1 MFTAFQQK
9 LFGAALAC
17 LSIFAIGAF
26 VVLLFALLSAFLSKF
41 GTVVAPVA
49 AALILSFIL
58 SPLVDFVSRRA
69 HVSASAACGIVCIA
83 AAAVA
88 AALAAFVLPRAVS
101 EIGEIC
107 GELPSLAERAA
118 HNIAERYPESRET
131 LRGYVAE
138 MKRVAAEHASFAA
151 VAAATKKVLE
161 TAVAAT
167 GGLVSFFSFLAAFA
181 VVPIYLYYMLT
192 SNFDFYSKL
201 EKNLAFASPSVR
213 EDIVFF
219 VRRFSEIMSAFFRG
233 QLLIAL
239 IMGALYGVG
248 FLCVG
253 VSYGFLLGFFAGILN
268 LVPYLGTVVGLGTI
282 LPVALLQA
290 DGGWLTALAAL
301 GVFCAVQCLEGYVLT
316 PRIMGDRTGLHP
328 TVIIFSVFFWGI
340 ALGGILG
347 MILAIP
353 LTAFA
358 AAAWDRLL
366 QRRFSAEA
374 SVGSGE

>member
-41 GTVVAPVA
+41 GAVVAPVA

-69 HVSASAACGIVCIA
+69 HVSASAACGIVCVA
-83 AAAVA
+83 AAACA
-88 AALAAFVLPRAVS
+88 AALAAFALPRAVS

-107 GELPSLAERAA
+107 GELPALAERAA
-118 HNIAERYPESRET
+118 RNIAERYPDSRET

-138 MKRVAAEHASFAA
+138 MKRAAAEHASFAA
-151 VAAATKKVLE
+151 AAAAAKKVFE

-201 EKNLAFASPSVR
+201 EKNLAFASPT
-213 EDIVFF
+213 VFF

-239 IMGALYGVG
+239 IMGVLYGVG
-248 FLCVG
+248 FMSVG

-282 LPVALLQA
+282 LPIALLQS

-340 ALGGILG
+340 ALDGILG
-347 MILAIP
+347 MVLAIP

-358 AAAWDRLL
+358 AAAWDRVLL
-366 QRRFSAEA
+366 RRFSADSPVQTAE
-374 SVGSGE
+374 

>member
-41 GTVVAPVA
+41 GAVVAPVA

-69 HVSASAACGIVCIA
+69 HVSASAACGIVCVA
-83 AAAVA
+83 AAACA
-88 AALAAFVLPRAVS
+88 AALAAFALPRAVS

-107 GELPSLAERAA
+107 GELPALAERAA
-118 HNIAERYPESRET
+118 RNIAERYPDSRET

-138 MKRVAAEHASFAA
+138 MKRAAAEHASFAA
-151 VAAATKKVLE
+151 AAAAAKKVFE

-213 EDIVFF
+213 GDIVFF

-239 IMGALYGVG
+239 IMGVLYGV
-248 FLCVG
+248 
-253 VSYGFLLGFFAGILN
+253 GFLLGFFAGILN

-347 MILAIP
+347 MVLAIP

-358 AAAWDRLL
+358 AAAWDRVLL
-366 QRRFSAEA
+366 RRFSADSPVQTAE
-374 SVGSGE
+374 

>member
-1 MFTAFQQK
+1 
-9 LFGAALAC
+9 
-17 LSIFAIGAF
+17 
-26 VVLLFALLSAFLSKF
+26 
-41 GTVVAPVA
+41 
-49 AALILSFIL
+49 
-58 SPLVDFVSRRA
+58 
-69 HVSASAACGIVCIA
+69 
-83 AAAVA
+83 
-88 AALAAFVLPRAVS
+88 
-101 EIGEIC
+101 
-107 GELPSLAERAA
+107 
-118 HNIAERYPESRET
+118 
-131 LRGYVAE
+131 
-138 MKRVAAEHASFAA
+138 MKRAAAEHASFAA
-151 VAAATKKVLE
+151 AAAAAKKVFE

-213 EDIVFF
+213 GDIVFF

-239 IMGALYGVG
+239 IMGVLYGVG
-248 FLCVG
+248 FLSVG

-282 LPVALLQA
+282 LPIALLQA

-347 MILAIP
+347 MVLAIP

-358 AAAWDRLL
+358 AAAWDRVLL
-366 QRRFSAEA
+366 RRFSADSPVQTAE
-374 SVGSGE
+374 